1 LHNVII
7 IGSGPAGLTAAIYT
21 ARGEL
26 KPLVIAGYEPGGQLI
41 TTSEVENF
49 PGFPDGVSGIDLMTS
64 MRTQAERFGAT
75 IIDDAVTA
83 VDFSVNPL
91 KVQVGKSIYE
101 SKSVIIATGATA
113 RKIGI
118 PSEEALWGRG
128 VSACA
133 TCDGFFFRDKKVVVV
148 GGGDTALE
156 EALFLTR
163 FATSVTL
170 IHRRSELRASR
181 ILQERAFA
189 NNKISFAWNS
199 VVDEVLDTS
208 LGKVNGV
215 RLKDTVTG
223 EKRVLA
229 CDGLFVAI
237 GHKPNTELFADQVEL
252 TPQGYINAI
261 DRTRTN
267 VPGVFVAGDVQDI
280 HYRQAITAAAS
291 GCMAAIDC
299 EKWLAANAAE

>member
-1 LHNVII
+1 MHNVII
-7 IGSGPAGLTAAIYT
+7 IGSGPAGLTAAIYA

-41 TTSEVENF
+41 TTSDVENF
-49 PGFPDGVSGIDLMTS
+49 PGFPNGVAGVDLMAA
-64 MRTQAERFGAT
+64 MRAQAERFGTT

-83 VDFSVNPL
+83 VDFRHCPL
-91 KVQVGKSIYE
+91 QVQVGKDTYE

-113 RKIGI
+113 RKIGL
-118 PSEEALWGRG
+118 PSEDALWGRG

-133 TCDGFFFRDKKVVVV
+133 TCDGFFFRDKKVAVV

-163 FATSVTL
+163 FASSVTL

-189 NNKISFAWNS
+189 NEKIHFEWNS

-208 LGKVNGV
+208 LGKVNGL
-215 RLKDTVTG
+215 RLQDTLTG
-223 EKRVLA
+223 EKRILA
-229 CDGLFVAI
+229 CDGVFVAI
-237 GHKPNTELFADQVEL
+237 GHKPNTELFADQVTL
-252 TPQGYINAI
+252 TPQGYIQAI
-261 DRTRTN
+261 NRTRTS
-267 VPGVFVAGDVQDI
+267 VPGVFVAGDVQDVN
-280 HYRQAITAAAS
+280 YRQAITAAAS

-299 EKWLAANAAE
+299 EKWLAAGE